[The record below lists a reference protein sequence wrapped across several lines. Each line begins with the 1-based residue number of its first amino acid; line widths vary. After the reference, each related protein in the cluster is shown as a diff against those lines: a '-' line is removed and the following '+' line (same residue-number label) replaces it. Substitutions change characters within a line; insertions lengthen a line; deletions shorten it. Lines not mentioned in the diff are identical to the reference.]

1 MKYGYARVSTRHQDL
16 AGQMRQLED
25 ERCDRIYFEKI
36 TGTKSNRPEFQK
48 LLQEIQTGD
57 TLVIT
62 KLIASLAALKM
73 H

>member
-1 MKYGYARVSTRHQDL
+1 M
-16 AGQMRQLED
+16 ED

-62 KLIASLAALKM
+62 LRSQHSRCIE
-73 H
+73 HN

>member
-1 MKYGYARVSTRHQDL
+1 M
-16 AGQMRQLED
+16 ED

-36 TGTKSNRPEFQK
+36 TVTKSNRPEFQK

-62 KLIASLAALKM
+62 KMDRFVRSTQDALNTI
-73 H
+73 